1 MTKQNKSA
9 DTLEQGIANMIEA
22 MTDDFRSWNAPVV
35 SSLVRHQSA
44 ERVSDFAARQ
54 VRNFRDCF
62 EVTTGRKYAKVI
74 HQDSVTAFVV
84 LTDTDKKFERGDI
97 LKPAGYAAPARNAAR
112 GNVLRGGYPINW
124 TGPLYLN

>member
-22 MTDDFRSWNAPVV
+22 MTDDYVAWDGDPNNWQTV
-35 SSLVRHQSA
+35 
-44 ERVSDFAARQ
+44 EY
-54 VRNFRDCF
+54 RDGF
-62 EVTTGRKYAKVI
+62 EVTTGRKYAKVTNR
-74 HQDSVTAFVV
+74 HSVTAFVV

-97 LKPAGYAAPARNAAR
+97 LKPAGYATPARNSAR